1 MGEINNSEDPRG
13 DILFSNPREL
23 GKGAIK
29 NFGGNE
35 STEPKWEGK
44 REGTHEI
51 LGGKGGRI
59 TNFEGRG
66 E

>member
-13 DILFSNPREL
+13 DILFSNPGEL
-23 GKGAIK
+23 GNKELR
-29 NFGGNE
+29 GGDE

-59 TNFEGRG
+59 KNFEGRG